1 VVARL
6 SRSGR
11 DAGQFLRDLEMHAR
25 ELLVVQ
31 TLGEVPPELRVTDDR
46 DERLAEQA
54 GRVGRAEV
62 VRLLDLLANGLEAIK
77 NGSEPRTQLELA
89 LVKAAAPDVDA
100 STRALLTRV
109 ERLEAQLAQSGGDDE
124 ARPVRAVGKPLPDV
138 PAPPPAPPVESAAP
152 ATGAA
157 AVAVAIEADQPE
169 EEPFDLDAMRL
180 LWPAVLDTVREQNS
194 MLAALLDGGRPI
206 ALARDELTVAFSES
220 RAFLKRKAE
229 DAPNIE
235 ALAGAIQTVSGH
247 VVRLA
252 YELRPDDGEEPV
264 ASPKLS
270 DEELVKHFLEEFDA
284 EELPEE
290 ERQA

>member
-1 VVARL
+1 MLAVLGVADAELLFDAVDAVAAGDAAAALGVVARL

-100 STRALLTRV
+100 STRALLTRI
-109 ERLEAQLAQSGGDDE
+109 ERLEAQLAHGGGDDQ
-124 ARPVRAVGKPLPDV
+124 APSVRAVGTPLPDA
-138 PAPPPAPPVESAAP
+138 PASPPAPPLESAAP
-152 ATGAA
+152 ADRRARGGRGRRRRRPAGGGARSTWRRCA
-157 AVAVAIEADQPE
+157 RSGPPCSTRSASRTRCSPRCSTAPT
-169 EEPFDLDAMRL
+169 RSR
-180 LWPAVLDTVREQNS
+180 WPATS
-194 MLAALLDGGRPI
+194 
-206 ALARDELTVAFSES
+206 
-220 RAFLKRKAE
+220 
-229 DAPNIE
+229 
-235 ALAGAIQTVSGH
+235 
-247 VVRLA
+247 
-252 YELRPDDGEEPV
+252 
-264 ASPKLS
+264 
-270 DEELVKHFLEEFDA
+270 
-284 EELPEE
+284 
-290 ERQA
+290 